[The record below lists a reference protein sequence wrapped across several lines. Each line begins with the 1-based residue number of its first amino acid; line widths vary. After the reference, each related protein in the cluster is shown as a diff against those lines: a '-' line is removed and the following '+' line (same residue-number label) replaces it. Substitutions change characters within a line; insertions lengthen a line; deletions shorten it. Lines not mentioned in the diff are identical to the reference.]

1 MEQCQRMKKNQSSP
15 LPTFPKGLTAMQK
28 ECLAN
33 MRAACREMVRQAYP
47 RSTDSGKTEVQ
58 IAMGVLDSIYER
70 VSAQADAIYNAI
82 TTNQK
87 TGTGV
92 GLSDF
97 ISNEIYKG
105 LDKLQAADLKML
117 LASKLT
123 GEMIT
128 DRGYLG
134 LPHSEKEMESIIR
147 LPDV

>member
-1 MEQCQRMKKNQSSP
+1 
-15 LPTFPKGLTAMQK
+15 MQK